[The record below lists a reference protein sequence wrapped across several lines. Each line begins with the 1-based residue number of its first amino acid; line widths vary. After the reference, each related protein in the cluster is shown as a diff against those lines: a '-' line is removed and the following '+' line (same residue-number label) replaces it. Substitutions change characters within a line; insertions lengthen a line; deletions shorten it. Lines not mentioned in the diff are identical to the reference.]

1 MEVSVEMI
9 KQLRDKTGCG
19 VIECKKALAE
29 TAGDFKKAEEVL
41 LKRGMEMAIKKS
53 NRETKQGRIETYVH
67 PGNKMAVIVEINCES
82 DFVAQNQ
89 DFCQFT
95 KDVALH
101 IAASDPLPNYV
112 TESDVPADKLNSL
125 TDKKTFL
132 KENCLM
138 VQPFVKDPSKTIQDY
153 LNSVIAKIGENIVIS
168 RFIRY
173 KVGEVDQRT
182 SI

>member
-1 MEVSVEMI
+1 MEVPVEMI

-19 VIECKKALAE
+19 VIDCKKALAE
-29 TAGDFKKAEEVL
+29 TGGDFKRAEEVL
-41 LKRGMEMAIKKS
+41 LKRGMEMAMKKS
-53 NRETKQGRIETYVH
+53 SRETKQGRIESYVH
-67 PGNKMAVIVEINCES
+67 PGNKMAVLLEVNCES

-101 IAASDPLPNYV
+101 IAASDPLPKYIRE
-112 TESDVPADKLNSL
+112 TDVPAEVLNSL

-132 KENCLM
+132 KENCLLI
-138 VQPFVKDPSKTIQDY
+138 QPFVKDPSRTIHDY

-173 KVGEVDQRT
+173 KVGEIEQRT
-182 SI
+182 NL